1 MVPSWSSLFKARILD
16 SALVAVAAI
25 SNSSNHGLGRYIY
38 INQCREMTDL
48 LRIGFVIYG
57 SRQLNGGFES
67 VCDGIGG
74 NEEGKP
80 SIYVAGSH
88 LNLP

>member
-1 MVPSWSSLFKARILD
+1 
-16 SALVAVAAI
+16 
-25 SNSSNHGLGRYIY
+25 
-38 INQCREMTDL
+38 MTDI
-48 LRIGFVIYG
+48 LRIGFVIHG
-57 SRQLNGGFES
+57 SRQLNGGIES

-74 NEEGKP
+74 NEGKP